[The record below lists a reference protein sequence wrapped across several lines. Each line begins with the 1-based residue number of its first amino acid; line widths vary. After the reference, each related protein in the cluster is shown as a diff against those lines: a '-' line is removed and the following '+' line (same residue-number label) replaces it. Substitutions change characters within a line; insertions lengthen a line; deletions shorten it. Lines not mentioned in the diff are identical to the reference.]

1 MITLMLVDDHTL
13 FRKGLR
19 ALIDQNADMEVVAEA
34 ESGEEAVEAFKATH
48 PDITLMDMRL
58 PGMDGIQTMECLLEI
73 DARTKVIM
81 LSAFDFDTQVLDSI
95 KRGAAGYL
103 VKNLD
108 PEELF
113 RSINAVYLNGLGI
126 SKFHLEKLVN
136 AARQEAGQKEAQA
149 ETDANPES
157 SHGLSAREIEV
168 LKLVADGMTNREI
181 ADSLCIAQN
190 TVKAH
195 ISNIMGKLGLHK
207 RVELATYAIG
217 HFDCNQDQA

>member
-217 HFDCNQDQA
+217 HSVCSQDQV